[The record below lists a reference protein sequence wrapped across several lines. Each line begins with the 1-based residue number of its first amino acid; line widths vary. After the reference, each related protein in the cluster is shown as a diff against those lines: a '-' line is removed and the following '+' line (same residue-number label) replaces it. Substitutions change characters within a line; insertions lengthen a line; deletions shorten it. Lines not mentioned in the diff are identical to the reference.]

1 MLILLFKNLFL
12 NIVTFF
18 IDNLSFNGRVRA
30 YLYSRFLS
38 NIIIGKRCSIRN
50 KVRFYQGKN
59 LAGNLRIG
67 NSVFIN
73 EEVFIDL
80 SSQVIIGNDVS
91 LGMRVMILSST
102 HSIGSPVRCGAT
114 KRKVT
119 VIGNGCWIGAGA
131 IIYPGV
137 SISDGVVI
145 SAGEVVS
152 FDVPENMIL
161 KEGVLIPIN
170 S

>member
-1 MLILLFKNLFL
+1 MLILFLKNLFL
-12 NIVTFF
+12 NIVTIF
-18 IDNLSFNGRVRA
+18 IDNLSFDGRIRA
-30 YLYSRFLS
+30 YLYSKCLP
-38 NIIIGKRCSIRN
+38 NIIIGNRCSIRN

-59 LAGNLRIG
+59 LSGNLRIG
-67 NSVFIN
+67 NSVFVN

-80 SSQVIIGNDVS
+80 SSQVIVGNNVS

-102 HSIGSPVRCGAT
+102 HSIGNPVRCGST

-137 SISDGVVI
+137 RISDGVVI

-152 FDVPENMIL
+152 FDIPENMIL
-161 KEGVLIPIN
+161 KKGLLIPIK